1 MCATFIMVYALLTIF
16 LIRENLTRHW
26 LQMELSAYSISCLL
40 IGIIFHRV
48 ASGCVNFRVC
58 FSPICHKSLV
68 LVATGHIC
76 GRGYTFRGLHRPL
89 TMYLHIRTPYELAQW
104 ERDVFL
110 EATPILEQMVN

>member
-1 MCATFIMVYALLTIF
+1 
-16 LIRENLTRHW
+16 
-26 LQMELSAYSISCLL
+26 MELSAYSISCLL
-40 IGIIFHRV
+40 IGRIFHRV
-48 ASGCVNFRVC
+48 ASGCVNFRLC

-68 LVATGHIC
+68 LVATGHIR
-76 GRGYTFRGLHRPL
+76 GRGYTFRYYVYVHMCL